1 MYPYRIYKNRM
12 KHSLGNFTCGP
23 GGPDFLYKP
32 NIPRPGNSL
41 GDDETDTTPTA
52 TPEASRRGIQISIA
66 SREGTWPNDDLGKN
80 ANLKRWSFMWSH
92 LYIQKNLYICLKK
105 KCHTFIYIYLL
116 FALYITDKVK
126 KVIWESLPKDYQC
139 YTDTI
144 ASGLFQRLDQSC
156 ILH

>member
-1 MYPYRIYKNRM
+1 MNCVEQKQSRSFIKESINMFDDLYPNMPNARDFLAHIYLPNEPVRSLSSRGSANIAAMYPYRIYKNRM
-12 KHSLGNFTCGP
+12 KHPLGNFTCGP

-80 ANLKRWSFMWSH
+80 ANLKRWSFM
-92 LYIQKNLYICLKK
+92 
-105 KCHTFIYIYLL
+105 
-116 FALYITDKVK
+116 
-126 KVIWESLPKDYQC
+126 
-139 YTDTI
+139 
-144 ASGLFQRLDQSC
+144 
-156 ILH
+156 